1 MVSTRKSLM
10 PGLSNFKSYIFL
22 ALNITSKEK
31 AMFKTKEV
39 LLLSIV
45 ESAFRPN
52 RDAGENMDR
61 LS

>member
-1 MVSTRKSLM
+1 M
-10 PGLSNFKSYIFL
+10 PGLSNFKTYIFL